1 MNIPSFFIPE
11 AIITIV
17 LALIVCFFGYKL
29 KKVALFIIWFII
41 GYNLGKMIPASAVNN
56 DPLWLTVLPLA
67 TGLLAS
73 MLSLSIE
80 RLCVALL
87 AGTVG
92 FFMTMNLVFGGSYIF
107 MPNVVIAIAVA
118 VVLGCIA
125 AACIK
130 PMTIIIT
137 AIGGAYYAATNALIA
152 IPTLAAINLPMALIL
167 TCVLAT
173 LGIVFQ
179 FSSNKGKA

>member
-11 AIITIV
+11 AIITIA

-29 KKVALFIIWFII
+29 KKIALFIIWFII
-41 GYNLGKMIPASAVNN
+41 GYHLGKMIPASAVNN
-56 DPLWLTVLPLA
+56 DQLWLTVLPLA

-87 AGTVG
+87 AGAIG
-92 FFMTMNLVFGGSYIF
+92 FFVTMNLIFGEAYVF

-118 VVLGCIA
+118 VVLGCLSA
-125 AACIK
+125 GLIK
-130 PMTIIIT
+130 PMSIIIT
-137 AIGGAYYAATNALIA
+137 AIGGAYYAATSAVAAFPALVIA
-152 IPTLAAINLPMALIL
+152 SLPMALIL